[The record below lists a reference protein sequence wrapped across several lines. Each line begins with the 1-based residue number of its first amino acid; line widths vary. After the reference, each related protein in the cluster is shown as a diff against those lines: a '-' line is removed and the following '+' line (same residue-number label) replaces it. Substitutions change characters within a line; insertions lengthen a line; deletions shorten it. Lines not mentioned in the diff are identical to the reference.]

1 VSTTPTSPDAGTRQ
15 PALTVRRTGWD
26 VVLGLVLIVVGVV
39 VLGDVVI
46 ASVLSILFVGWT
58 MLIGGAVA
66 IVLALLRIGRSGFWI
81 GLVSGA
87 LTFVTGL
94 VFVRNPGVTLL
105 ALLLVTGA
113 MLILG
118 GLIRI
123 IVSFSEPGQRL
134 VLLVSGALSVVLGV
148 LLLNQWPESALWLLG
163 TLLGIQL
170 VVDGLLLILFGRV
183 RLTR

>member
-1 VSTTPTSPDAGTRQ
+1 VSTAPTAPDAGTRQ
-15 PALTVRRTGWD
+15 PTMSVRRTGWD
-26 VVLGLVLIVVGVV
+26 VLLGLLLIVVGVV

-46 ASVLSILFVGWT
+46 ASVVSVLFVGWT
-58 MLIGGAVA
+58 MLIGGVMTIA
-66 IVLALLRIGRSGFWI
+66 LALLRIGRGGFWI

-87 LTFVTGL
+87 LSFVTGL

-113 MLILG
+113 VLILG

-123 IVSFSEPGQRL
+123 VVSFTEPGQRL

-148 LLLNQWPESALWLLG
+148 LLINRWPESALWLLG

-170 VVDGLLLILFGRV
+170 VVDGLLLILFGRL
-183 RLTR
+183 RLTH